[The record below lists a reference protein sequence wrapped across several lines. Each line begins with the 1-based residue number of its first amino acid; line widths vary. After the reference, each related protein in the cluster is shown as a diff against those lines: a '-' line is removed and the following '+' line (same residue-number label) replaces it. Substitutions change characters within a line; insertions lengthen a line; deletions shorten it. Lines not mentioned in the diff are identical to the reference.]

1 MKSGQVTI
9 KDIARELKISPST
22 VSRALKNH
30 PDISQETKK
39 AVMELANEMDYQ
51 PNIIALSL
59 RKRKTNTIGVIIPK
73 IVHHFFSTIISGLE
87 DIAYAEGYNVIIT
100 QSDESYQREV
110 DCVFTLVSSRV
121 DGLFMSLSSETT
133 DYEHLQVLNKRNIPV
148 IFLDRACDAIRS
160 SKVLIDDHDGAML
173 ATEHLIQ
180 EGCKKIIH
188 FAAPDTMQIAKE
200 RRQGFL
206 DAHTKHNLPTL
217 AQAIVYSDS
226 LETGYE
232 STKKLLAE
240 KVEFDGI
247 FAVNDETAI
256 GAIKALKEVGK
267 RIPED
272 VAVIGFGDNPV
283 CEIVEPALSSIKQPG
298 FEMGQIAAQVFMKQT
313 ALVDKKEE
321 YETEIKILKTTIVPR
336 ASSVRAKK

>member
-59 RKRKTNTIGVIIPK
+59 RKRKTNTIGLIIPK
-73 IVHHFFSTIISGLE
+73 IVHHFFSTIISGIE
-87 DIAYAEGYNVIIT
+87 DVAYAEGYNVIIT

-121 DGLFMSLSSETT
+121 DGLFMSLSTETT

-160 SKVLIDDHDGAML
+160 SKVLIDDHDGAFL

-180 EGCKKIIH
+180 QGCKQPIH
-188 FAAPDTMQIAKE
+188 LAAPDTLQIAQE
-200 RRQGFL
+200 RKQGFL
-206 DAHTKHNLPTL
+206 DALKKHNLTVTKDT
-217 AQAIVYSDS
+217 IVYSDN
-226 LETGYE
+226 LETGY
-232 STKKLLAE
+232 SNVKKLLAD
-240 KVEFDGI
+240 KIAFDGI

-256 GAIKALKEVGK
+256 GAMKALKEAGK

-272 VAVIGFGDNPV
+272 VAVIGFGDTPI

-298 FEMGQIAAQVFMKQT
+298 FEMGQIAAQLFIKQ
-313 ALVDKKEE
+313 AIHVEKKEE
-321 YETEIKILKTTIVPR
+321 YDTEVKILKTTLAPR
-336 ASSVRAKK
+336 NSSVRK

>member
-1 MKSGQVTI
+1 MKTGQVTI

-59 RKRKTNTIGVIIPK
+59 RKRKTNTIGLIIPK
-73 IVHHFFSTIISGLE
+73 IVHHFFSTIISGIE

-133 DYEHLQVLNKRNIPV
+133 DYEHLKVLNKRNIPV
-148 IFLDRACDAIRS
+148 IFLDRSCDDIRA

-180 EGCKKIIH
+180 QGCKTIIH
-188 FAAPDTMQIAKE
+188 LAAPETMQIAKE
-200 RRQGFL
+200 RRQGFV
-206 DAHTKHNLPTL
+206 DALKKHNLPTSE
-217 AQAIVYSDS
+217 QAIYYSDN
-226 LETGYE
+226 LEAGYKVVKE
-232 STKKLLAE
+232 LLA
-240 KVEFDGI
+240 KDFQFDGV

-256 GAIKALKEVGK
+256 GAMRALKEAGK
-267 RIPED
+267 RIPQD
-272 VAVIGFGDNPV
+272 VAVVGFGDNPI
-283 CEIVEPALSSIKQPG
+283 CEIVEPGLTSIRQPG
-298 FEMGQIAAQVFMKQT
+298 FEMGQIAAQIFIKQ
-313 ALVDKKEE
+313 AVLVDKKEE
-321 YETEIKILKTTIVPR
+321 YETEIKILKTTLITR
-336 ASSVRAKK
+336 SSSSR

>member
-1 MKSGQVTI
+1 MKTGQVTI

-39 AVMELANEMDYQ
+39 AVMELANQMDYQ

-59 RKRKTNTIGVIIPK
+59 RKRKTNTIGVIVPK
-73 IVHHFFSTIISGLE
+73 IVHHFFSTIISGIE
-87 DIAYAEGYNVIIT
+87 DVAYAEGYNVIIT

-110 DCVFTLVSSRV
+110 DCVFALVSSRV

-148 IFLDRACDAIRS
+148 IFLDRACDGIFS
-160 SKVLIDDHDGAML
+160 SKVLVDDHDGSFL

-180 EGCKKIIH
+180 QGCKKLLH
-188 FAAPDTMQIAKE
+188 LAAPDTMEIAKE
-200 RRQGFL
+200 RKQGFL
-206 DAHTKHNLPTL
+206 DAL
-217 AQAIVYSDS
+217 AKYKIAPITQAIVYGDS
-226 LETGYE
+226 LQLGYE
-232 STKKLLAE
+232 TVKKLLAD
-240 KVEFDGI
+240 KIEFDGI

-256 GAIKALKEVGK
+256 GAMRALKEAGK
-267 RIPED
+267 RIPQD

-283 CEIVEPALSSIKQPG
+283 CEVVEPTLSSIKQPG
-298 FEMGQIAAQVFMKQT
+298 FEMGQIAAQLFMKQT
-313 ALVDKKEE
+313 ALVEKKED
-321 YETEIKILKTTIVPR
+321 YEAEVKVLKTSLVIR
-336 ASSVRAKK
+336 ESSKRK

>member
-1 MKSGQVTI
+1 MKNGQVTI

-39 AVMELANEMDYQ
+39 AVMELANQMDYQ

-59 RKRKTNTIGVIIPK
+59 RKRKTNTVGVIIPK
-73 IVHHFFSTIISGLE
+73 IVHHFFSTIISGIE

-110 DCVFTLVSSRV
+110 DCVFALVSSRV

-148 IFLDRACDAIRS
+148 IFLDRSCDAIFS
-160 SKVLIDDHDGAML
+160 SKVLVDDHDGAFL

-180 EGCKKIIH
+180 QGCKIPIH
-188 FAAPDTMQIAKE
+188 LAASDTMGIAKE
-200 RRQGFL
+200 RKQGFL
-206 DAHTKHNLPTL
+206 DAL
-217 AQAIVYSDS
+217 AKNKLSPIEQAIVYSDN
-226 LETGYE
+226 LQMGYD
-232 STKKLLAE
+232 SVKKLLAE
-240 KVEFDGI
+240 GVAFDGI

-256 GAIKALKEVGK
+256 GAMRALKEAGK
-267 RIPED
+267 QIPKD
-272 VAVIGFGDNPV
+272 VAVIGFGDNPI
-283 CEIVEPALSSIKQPG
+283 CEVVDPPLSSIRQPG
-298 FEMGQIAAQVFMKQT
+298 FEMGQIAAQLFMKQT
-313 ALVDKKEE
+313 VLVEKKED
-321 YETEIKILKTTIVPR
+321 YETEIKILKTTLITR
-336 ASSVRAKK
+336 ASSKR